1 MGKRCYKCGFPIVI
15 SVLLLTKPFCF
26 FYLSITVANG
36 LSCLLHSIQCS
47 RFKLSLI
54 RFMFETAISG
64 TSLMNEQ
71 TKKLKTTK
79 KCVGNQNFLLTLY
92 S

>member
-1 MGKRCYKCGFPIVI
+1 MSAAF
-15 SVLLLTKPFCF
+15 
-26 FYLSITVANG
+26 
-36 LSCLLHSIQCS
+36 HSIQCS

-54 RFMFETAISG
+54 PFVFETVISE

-79 KCVGNQNFLLTLY
+79 KCIGSQNFLLTLY

>member
-1 MGKRCYKCGFPIVI
+1 
-15 SVLLLTKPFCF
+15 
-26 FYLSITVANG
+26 
-36 LSCLLHSIQCS
+36 
-47 RFKLSLI
+47 
-54 RFMFETAISG
+54 MFETAISE

-79 KCVGNQNFLLTLY
+79 KCVGSQNFLLILY